1 MTVLTARC
9 SARARPIAARVH
21 HRPPGARPGHDH
33 DPDPAARKA
42 DELDWRAQ
50 PAASHRTHPPAVD
63 VDPGACQPTTPWL
76 PQPDS
81 SGRRQRRGSVTR
93 RRCSPAVPL
102 SGGPETGWPT
112 IPWPSLEW
120 HSAAVQPSTRLTYG
134 VPSATTT
141 SRKSNSSPQRTVG
154 LQRARRCQR
163 CSRSQGT
170 TSSGP
175 LRRPLAAASRDLRK
189 RPPHEARCLPLVVR
203 SGRDSRSCLAPQPV
217 ANLGSGNAAKLLR
230 LSALPRQGRRG
241 RRRQSRTRGRCAW
254 PGGRRCRGT

>member
-1 MTVLTARC
+1 MTCPALGAQRAHLRQRRVCTTVRPVLV
-9 SARARPIAARVH
+9 RATIMTRTRPSGRRTSWI
-21 HRPPGARPGHDH
+21 GAR
-33 DPDPAARKA
+33 
-42 DELDWRAQ
+42 
-50 PAASHRTHPPAVD
+50 S
-63 VDPGACQPTTPWL
+63 
-76 PQPDS
+76 PQPRTVRTLRPS
-81 SGRRQRRGSVTR
+81 PWIRALTNRPRRGCRSRIRSGRRQRRGSVTR
-93 RRCSPAVPL
+93 GRCSPAVPDQRL
-102 SGGPETGWPT
+102 PETRWPT
-112 IPWPSLEW
+112 IPWPSLERR
-120 HSAAVQPSTRLTYG
+120 SSTVQPSTRLAYG
-134 VPSATTT
+134 VPPATTT